1 MATASKQGAGA
12 STAVNDEL
20 FKGVC
25 FYLNDSLLPT
35 VRAKLHDLL
44 VASGA
49 APCLSP
55 PQAAAATGGRAH
67 GSRQPPR
74 FDPAHLTHFIT
85 DSLDFVEFDLIQDI
99 NGRDA
104 RADKKGKGKGKEGH
118 DVATVGSSTDD
129 KVHIVTPAW
138 VTRSYDL
145 QTVQPPRFYS
155 ADKKLFFS
163 GTVICTS
170 ELPISDTRDIHQAV
184 LTLGGQTRRE
194 LTREVTHLI
203 CMGESGKKYESAMKY
218 GAELGMQVVL
228 PHWFEESFKHSML
241 VPTDVYRF
249 PSPPFSTSLRDG
261 TSSKS
266 FADRLFDYWRNRLT
280 ASGASTSASTAT
292 SPPRAVPSTSTY
304 LILGIPGKGGAMPS
318 GGADRPIDT
327 QQYMHTAG
335 ALAQLKRNATV
346 LDESNVP
353 VPDKQLDAN
362 YGRFFSGK
370 RIYLASDL
378 SLSLGFEGG
387 LRAQVARAGG
397 SCWSF
402 QYGDD
407 DFPGDEDE
415 DDPVVAA
422 AGKLARDRRSGTNDS
437 ADAWETRRRA
447 EKRLKES
454 DIVIMQVR
462 EGWEYWTAY
471 ENSLSIGN
479 LQYFYDC
486 MAHSTLL
493 SPLARLCYYPVP
505 SVTGLPD
512 WPQRDRGTPPVMTV
526 SNYAAEARDYVRTL
540 IELLGARFEG
550 TMTKST
556 DYVVS
561 ATENGS
567 KVSHAREWHIPLV
580 THLWLEALILDWRYI
595 PPTADPSYLLTSSSS
610 HGTHYAAILGDTSY
624 TRDVIRRWTQ
634 REDVKAARNEAMQPI
649 EELAKADMPELAEAE
664 NGLPEPDDVM
674 QVEPKAPPPEPPKG
688 ASPAPIAVPAAVPP
702 PSKKET
708 AEARRTKSRTET
720 PQAADEAGV
729 EVAKDAAT
737 AKEAEKAVDP
747 NAMVTPNRRN
757 GKAPLAGK
765 RKRERSPS
773 TLSSA
778 SSSSS
783 SDDLPPSANKM
794 TKAFALI
801 SNENLVQGSSR
812 RGAAAK
818 AQAALIDQ
826 IKDRNAFEKELKS
839 SGRKKGG
846 VARRS
851 RSPSKKMTQ
860 EGEEDVKDED
870 VEMSDG
876 EGGDEQDEPEPVV
889 AKKGKGKAASK
900 AKPAARPS
908 TESDAA
914 EPVKDAAP
922 PARKKVKTAAKAP
935 PANKQLKSVQAS
947 GNGTTQASGVISS
960 FDRPPHA
967 KPAKKSDKPKKVKII
982 STGLGL
988 DKDHDDIR
996 NLKPFGATWTES
1008 SKDATHLVVK
1018 GISRTEKFLCCLPYT
1033 PKIVTPAWITACLAA
1048 GRLVDETPY
1057 LLKDVKKE
1065 KEINDTLE
1073 AILERAR
1080 QRKLYDGYNIYVTKH
1095 IQPDT
1100 SVMQRIITAGGGTVH
1115 TTLLSKLK
1123 QKVIDDPRALI
1134 VSCEQD
1140 KREWQ
1145 GLAAAP
1151 HHCKIYSVE
1160 AILQATLHQDIAR
1173 GFIEDNRIDARWEE

>member
-1 MATASKQGAGA
+1 MATTPTAGA
-12 STAVNDEL
+12 AANGEL
-20 FKGVC
+20 FNGVS
-25 FYLNDSLLPT
+25 FYLNDSLLPS
-35 VRAKLHDLL
+35 VRAQLHDLL

-49 APCLSP
+49 VPCPPAPT
-55 PQAAAATGGRAH
+55 AATAPGPSPR
-67 GSRQPPR
+67 SPPR
-74 FDPAHLTHFIT
+74 FDPARLTHFIT
-85 DSLDFVEFDLIQDI
+85 DSLDFAEFDLLQDL
-99 NGRDA
+99 NGRDVA
-104 RADKKGKGKGKEGH
+104 HDRKGKGKSKEGH
-118 DVATVGSSTDD
+118 AGGVMNNSTED
-129 KVHIVTPAW
+129 KVHVVTPAW
-138 VTRSYDL
+138 ATRSYDL
-145 QTVQPPRFYS
+145 QTLQPPRFYS

-170 ELPISDTRDIHQAV
+170 ELPTSDTRDIHQAV

-203 CMGESGKKYESAMKY
+203 CMSESGRKYESAMKY

-249 PSPPFSTSLRDG
+249 PSPPFSTSLRDD
-261 TSSKS
+261 TSSKP
-266 FADRLFDYWRNRLT
+266 FADRLFDYWRTRLSST
-280 ASGASTSASTAT
+280 NSGGASTSTAAAAAASAGA
-292 SPPRAVPSTSTY
+292 SSLPQAVPNTSTY
-304 LILGIPGKGGAMPS
+304 LILGIPGKGGAMPT
-318 GGADRPIDT
+318 GGVDRPIDA
-327 QQYMHTAG
+327 QQYLQTTGAFAQAKRTA
-335 ALAQLKRNATV
+335 TI
-346 LDESNVP
+346 LDAASLP
-353 VPDKQLDAN
+353 VPNEPVDSS
-362 YGRFFSGK
+362 YRRFFAGK

-407 DFPGDEDE
+407 DFPGDDDNEDE
-415 DDPVVAA
+415 ADDDPVKANAA
-422 AGKLARDRRSGTNDS
+422 VVGKLRSRRSATSEG

-512 WPQRDRGTPPVMTV
+512 WPQRIRGTPPVMTV

-580 THLWLEALILDWRYI
+580 THFWLEALILDWRYV

-610 HGTHYAAILGDTSY
+610 HGTHYAAILGDTPY

-634 REDVKAARNEAMQPI
+634 REDVKAARNEAMRPI
-649 EELAKADMPELAEAE
+649 EELAKADEMADIVDEDEVLEDAATIE
-664 NGLPEPDDVM
+664 
-674 QVEPKAPPPEPPKG
+674 VEQA
-688 ASPAPIAVPAAVPP
+688 APAAPKPRISPPVPDKATVPRPAVGKPETDP
-702 PSKKET
+702 PRS
-708 AEARRTKSRTET
+708 KSRTET
-720 PQAADEAGV
+720 PQAAEP
-729 EVAKDAAT
+729 EHDAA
-737 AKEAEKAVDP
+737 AMDAPGKDVAV
-747 NAMVTPNRRN
+747 VTPNKRN
-757 GKAPLAGK
+757 GKVPLAGK
-765 RKRERSPS
+765 RKRERSQS

-778 SSSSS
+778 ASS
-783 SDDLPPSANKM
+783 SDEEELSPSPNKM
-794 TKAFALI
+794 NKAYAQI
-801 SNENLVQGSSR
+801 SGENLVQGGSR

-818 AQAALIDQ
+818 AQAALVDQ

-846 VARRS
+846 GVRRS

-860 EGEEDVKDED
+860 DEDEVKDE
-870 VEMSDG
+870 EMSDG
-876 EGGDEQDEPEPVV
+876 GGGDEQDESEPPIAPKKARGKTATKSKAAAARAAPASDAEEPV
-889 AKKGKGKAASK
+889 
-900 AKPAARPS
+900 R
-908 TESDAA
+908 D
-914 EPVKDAAP
+914 AP
-922 PARKKVKTAAKAP
+922 PARKRAKTAKAP
-935 PANKQLKSVQAS
+935 PANKQLKTVQAS
-947 GNGTTQASGVISS
+947 GNGTTQDGGVVSS
-960 FDRPPHA
+960 FDRPPNA
-967 KPAKKSDKPKKVKII
+967 KPVKKTDKPKKVKII

-988 DKDHDDIR
+988 DRDHDDIKS
-996 NLKPFGATWTES
+996 LKLFGAAWTDN

-1018 GISRTEKFLCCLPYT
+1018 GISRTEKFLCSLPYS
-1033 PKIVTPAWITACLAA
+1033 PQIVTPAWISACIAA
-1048 GRLVDETPY
+1048 RKLVDETPY

-1065 KEINDTLE
+1065 KEIGDTLE
-1073 AILERAR
+1073 AILGRAR
-1080 QRKLYDGYNIYVTKH
+1080 QGKLFDGYNIYVTKH
-1095 IQPDT
+1095 VQPDT
-1100 SVMQRIITAGGGTVH
+1100 SVMQRIITACGGTVH
-1115 TTLLSKLK
+1115 TKDLSKFSK
-1123 QKVIDDPRALI
+1123 KVLEDPQALI

-1140 KREWQ
+1140 RREWQ
-1145 GLAAAP
+1145 SLAAAP
-1151 HHCKIYSVE
+1151 HHRKIYSVE
-1160 AILQATLHQDIAR
+1160 AILQATLHQDIKR
-1173 GFIEDNRIDARWEE
+1173 GFTDNTRIDARWDE